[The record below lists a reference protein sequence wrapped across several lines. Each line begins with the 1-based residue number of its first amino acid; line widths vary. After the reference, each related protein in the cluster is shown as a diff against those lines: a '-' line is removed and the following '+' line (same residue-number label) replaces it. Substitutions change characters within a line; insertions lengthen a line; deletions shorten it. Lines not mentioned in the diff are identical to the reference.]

1 VGGSGIDVTDMD
13 MVKDD
18 GKISLLLSGASKGLD
33 ELTNINQQLSI
44 HAKESGS
51 VNLQDL
57 DVSNKVLNQVADNIN
72 QIKKS
77 FS

>member
-1 VGGSGIDVTDMD
+1 
-13 MVKDD
+13 
-18 GKISLLLSGASKGLD
+18 LSGASKGLD